1 MRVIARDMSAR
12 RALVNRL
19 QELAESKAAGR
30 QINQLEFERC
40 RIKRNRY
47 DTEIPERFRRLYT
60 FMGRVLAKRE
70 IRNAAIVQNRSKTN
84 GNAANA

>member
-12 RALVNRL
+12 RALVDRL

-40 RIKRNRY
+40 RIKRNRF
-47 DTEIPERFRRLYT
+47 DTEIPQTFRSLYAR
-60 FMGRVLAKRE
+60 MGRVLAKRVLE
-70 IRNAAIVQNRSKTN
+70 KRRHRAKQE
-84 GNAANA
+84 